1 MRKERNSTS
10 SQDFAAT
17 SGNGAAWQNT
27 RRVNPQYTADGQL
40 RISGPVWTIGA
51 LATPDGEFRLLV
63 VNRTRNILL
72 ALRTVSILGLL
83 ILSLGS
89 VAVGQQNSS
98 SRLEQGSTTP
108 DAVFS
113 VSGVVLD
120 PTDAAITGARVTLR
134 GRSLKNER
142 STTTD
147 SEGHFQFAGATPGS
161 YEVEVQQEGF
171 KILRS
176 SVKVGHHSSA
186 PLRIVLPLAE
196 LHEEVTAK
204 NSQDQLS
211 RDATENADIIR
222 LDRQELDSLPMVFS
236 PRKEPNR
243 DHHQKWIFR
252 FPWLSGRIIPRLQAR
267 RAKCFRRDPAA

>member
-1 MRKERNSTS
+1 
-10 SQDFAAT
+10 
-17 SGNGAAWQNT
+17 
-27 RRVNPQYTADGQL
+27 
-40 RISGPVWTIGA
+40 
-51 LATPDGEFRLLV
+51 
-63 VNRTRNILL
+63 
-72 ALRTVSILGLL
+72 
-83 ILSLGS
+83 LGS

-204 NSQDQLS
+204 NS
-211 RDATENADIIR
+211 
-222 LDRQELDSLPMVFS
+222 
-236 PRKEPNR
+236 
-243 DHHQKWIFR
+243 
-252 FPWLSGRIIPRLQAR
+252 
-267 RAKCFRRDPAA
+267 

>member
-63 VNRTRNILL
+63 VNRTRNIIL

-108 DAVFS
+108 DAVS
-113 VSGVVLD
+113 RTND
-120 PTDAAITGARVTLR
+120 PQRPIRKGTSSSR
-134 GRSLKNER
+134 
-142 STTTD
+142 
-147 SEGHFQFAGATPGS
+147 
-161 YEVEVQQEGF
+161 VQQQAVMRL
-171 KILRS
+171 KC
-176 SVKVGHHSSA
+176 
-186 PLRIVLPLAE
+186 
-196 LHEEVTAK
+196 
-204 NSQDQLS
+204 S
-211 RDATENADIIR
+211 RRVSRYWEA
-222 LDRQELDSLPMVFS
+222 V
-236 PRKEPNR
+236 
-243 DHHQKWIFR
+243 
-252 FPWLSGRIIPRLQAR
+252 
-267 RAKCFRRDPAA
+267 